1 MIFVNKRLNLYF
13 LTFNPIVQNL
23 NKNFI
28 LLDEESVDKTNSS
41 QDGLSEVNSPGNN
54 NYFLIVYSS
63 VLFFNMF
70 TVKLP
75 SKKLITT
82 VMCIYD
88 LLAS

>member
-63 VLFFNMF
+63 VLFLTCLQSNYQ
-70 TVKLP
+70 VRNL
-75 SKKLITT
+75 LQQLCVYTT
-82 VMCIYD
+82 C
-88 LLAS
+88 